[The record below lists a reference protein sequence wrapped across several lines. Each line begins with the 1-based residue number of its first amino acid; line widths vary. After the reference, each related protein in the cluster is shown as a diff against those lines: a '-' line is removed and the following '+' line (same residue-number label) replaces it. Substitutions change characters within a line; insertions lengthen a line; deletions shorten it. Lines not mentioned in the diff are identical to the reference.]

1 MSYSTRDYIVSMT
14 NFNSGHS
21 MNVRITA
28 DSNFEARRIAEA
40 QYAGSGYKIMQVAED
55 LPRYGVRAE
64 NERTASQPSG

>member
-28 DSNFEARRIAEA
+28 DLNFEARRITEA
-40 QYAGSGYKIMQVAED
+40 QYAGSGYKIMQV
-55 LPRYGVRAE
+55 LLG
-64 NERTASQPSG
+64 